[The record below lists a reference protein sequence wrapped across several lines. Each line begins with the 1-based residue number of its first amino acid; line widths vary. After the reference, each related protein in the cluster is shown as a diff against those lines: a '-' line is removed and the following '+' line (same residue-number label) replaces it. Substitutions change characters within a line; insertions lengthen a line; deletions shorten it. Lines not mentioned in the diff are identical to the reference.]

1 MADFSQKEANA
12 YDRLIDAA
20 GYLADLL
27 EECGVEMDEYAL
39 EELTI
44 FLANNADYIREIFKP
59 LKVAFKDEPHG

>member
-27 EECGVEMDEYAL
+27 EQCGVAMDEYAL
-39 EELTI
+39 EEFTI
-44 FLANNADYIREIFKP
+44 FLANNADTIRDFFKP
-59 LKVAFKDEPHG
+59 